1 MAAPKTALVVNGA
14 DGSFKRSKSKFMG
27 HAEDVVCVAGRYH
40 LYIALAC
47 PWANGALTM
56 LNLKGLRGAIG
67 VSVVHPTWSKT
78 KPGDEDDTHCGW
90 VFRAPG
96 DAPMTNSAGHASI
109 VCDEACVPDTV
120 EGCQTIRELYA
131 LAGELEGPF
140 STPVLWDSE
149 TKTIVSNESMEIL
162 PILNSKFDAI
172 AENSDVDLF
181 PSVFAPELE
190 QLNDKIIYNGINNG
204 VYRCGFAK
212 TQAAYESAA
221 ADLATALAFCED
233 RLGKVRFLTGDTFT
247 WLDLRLFHTLYRFD
261 PVYVV
266 YFKTNSKRLSE
277 FPNLLGYV
285 RDIYSMEAVKSSL
298 NLKHIKSHYFTSHP
312 SLNLYGII
320 PVGNHSADLTVAHGR
335 ERLLLDGKPRLL

>member
-1 MAAPKTALVVNGA
+1 M
-14 DGSFKRSKSKFMG
+14 
-27 HAEDVVCVAGRYH
+27 
-40 LYIALAC
+40 
-47 PWANGALTM
+47 
-56 LNLKGLRGAIG
+56 
-67 VSVVHPTWSKT
+67 
-78 KPGDEDDTHCGW
+78 
-90 VFRAPG
+90 
-96 DAPMTNSAGHASI
+96 
-109 VCDEACVPDTV
+109 
-120 EGCQTIRELYA
+120 
-131 LAGELEGPF
+131 
-140 STPVLWDSE
+140 
-149 TKTIVSNESMEIL
+149 
-162 PILNSKFDAI
+162 
-172 AENSDVDLF
+172 
-181 PSVFAPELE
+181 
-190 QLNDKIIYNGINNG
+190 
-204 VYRCGFAK
+204 GFAK

-298 NLKHIKSHYFTSHP
+298 NLKHIKNHYFTSHP